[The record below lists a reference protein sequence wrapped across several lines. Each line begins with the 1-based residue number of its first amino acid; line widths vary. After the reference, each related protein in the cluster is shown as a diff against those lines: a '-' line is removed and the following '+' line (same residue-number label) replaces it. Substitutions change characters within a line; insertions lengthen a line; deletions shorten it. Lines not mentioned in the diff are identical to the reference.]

1 MDWMDWMVSM
11 WEPPGGVMNRV
22 PCDADKPSARRLGA
36 QSQTRNIICGFMFDW
51 DFGQDEAVLESV

>member
-1 MDWMDWMVSM
+1 MVSM